1 MSSFTPSLVSE
12 ITQLQAR
19 LTQSWHETA
28 PVAEGMGLMRL
39 VAENHCQ
46 NFLLWHEE
54 DIARRMDV
62 PAERIRDAK
71 RNIDRY
77 NQLRN
82 NYAEEMDKL
91 IIPGLPVMNDKAPQH
106 SETPGMMID
115 RLSIL
120 ALKAYHMREE
130 CLRTDA
136 TAEHLAKCRAKLQ
149 VIGEQLGDLS
159 ACLEQ
164 LVEDVLAGR
173 RRIKV
178 YYQFKMYNDPQLNP
192 QLRGA
197 GKD

>member
-1 MSSFTPSLVSE
+1 MVSE

-19 LTQSWHETA
+19 LTKRWHEVA
-28 PVAEGMGLMRL
+28 PGADGVGLMRV

-54 DIARRMDV
+54 DIARRTDV

-82 NYAEEMDKL
+82 NFAEDMDKM
-91 IIPGLPVMNDKAPQH
+91 IIPGLPAMNNQAPQH

-130 CLRTDA
+130 SLRTDA
-136 TAEHLAKCRAKLQ
+136 SAEHAAKCAAKLQ
-149 VIGEQLGDLS
+149 VIEEQLGDLE

-192 QLRGA
+192 QLRVA
-197 GKD
+197 AKD